1 MLHSLGTFSILIMY
15 LFSCYYFRD
24 YVFKSRSNGISACWP
39 FKPKFLQL
47 CIKNGVKVLLPPFET
62 SHLIKNC
69 PISFTPQPDPS
80 ITDVLHERREL
91 YSDKNVNRV
100 TENLQSVVI
109 KDKKKRNK
117 GARKVKSPSKLPEKK
132 CKLVVKLNCA
142 VPGTSRAE
150 ELASNNSAAIDQMA
164 SKICPVCKTF
174 SSSSNTTLNA
184 HIDQCL
190 SMGSSTKR
198 FELDVLKPRIKPRKK
213 KMMVEIYATAL
224 HYTLE
229 DLDRRNGTNWAASAV
244 AVDPSDILAQPMKP
258 NLKEPENPRQVIVE
272 SRGNNREG
280 AVYVDSNGIKI
291 RILSKPGDVPSSSF
305 VVSRDDKKKGNV
317 QFGKRKGAGPKNME
331 KKKLKL
337 ERKKFKKFKISKTQ
351 VGCNFF
357 FFY

>member
-1 MLHSLGTFSILIMY
+1 V
-15 LFSCYYFRD
+15 LFSLLYFRD
-24 YVFKSRSNGISACWP
+24 YVHKSRSNGIGVCWP

-47 CIKNGVKVLLPPFET
+47 CVKNGVKVLLPPFEPP
-62 SHLIKNC
+62 HLIKNL
-69 PISFTPQPDPS
+69 PISLTSQSDPF

-91 YSDKNVNRV
+91 NSDKNINIA

-117 GARKVKSPSKLPEKK
+117 GARKVKGPSELPEKK
-132 CKLVVKLNCA
+132 CKLVVKLNCS

-190 SMGSSTKR
+190 SMGSSTKQ
-198 FELDVLKPRIKPRKK
+198 FELDALKPRIKPRKK
-213 KMMVEIYATAL
+213 KLMVEIYATAL

-244 AVDPSDILAQPMKP
+244 AVDPSDMLAEPMKP
-258 NLKEPENPRQVIVE
+258 YMKEPENLRQVIVE
-272 SRGNNREG
+272 SGGKDREG

-291 RILSKPGDVPSSSF
+291 RILSKPSDVLASSF
-305 VVSRDDKKKGNV
+305 VVSRDDKKKGTV
-317 QFGKRKGAGPKNME
+317 HFGKKKGVGTKNME
-331 KKKLKL
+331 NKKLKP
-337 ERKKFKKFKISKTQ
+337 ERKKFKKFKILKTQ
-351 VGCNFF
+351 VCCNFF

>member
-1 MLHSLGTFSILIMY
+1 MLYS
-15 LFSCYYFRD
+15 RD
-24 YVFKSRSNGISACWP
+24 HVYKSRSSGIGACWP

-47 CIKNGVKVLLPPFET
+47 CLKNGVKELLPPFK
-62 SHLIKNC
+62 SPHLIKNC
-69 PISFTPQPDPS
+69 PVSVTPQPDPS
-80 ITDVLHERREL
+80 ITDVLDERREL
-91 YSDKNVNRV
+91 NSDKNIDKVS
-100 TENLQSVVI
+100 ENLQSVVI

-117 GARKVKSPSKLPEKK
+117 VVRKVKHPSELPEKK
-132 CKLVVKLNCA
+132 CKLVVKLSCSA
-142 VPGTSRAE
+142 PGTSRAE

-198 FELDVLKPRIKPRKK
+198 FELDALKPRIKPRKK
-213 KMMVEIYATAL
+213 KLMVEIYATAL

-244 AVDPSDILAQPMKP
+244 AVEPTEILAEPMKP
-258 NLKEPENPRQVIVE
+258 NPKEPENPRQVMVE
-272 SRGNNREG
+272 SRGKDREG

-291 RILSKPGDVPSSSF
+291 RILSKPNDVPASSF
-305 VVSRDDKKKGNV
+305 VVSREDKKKGKV
-317 QFGKRKGAGPKNME
+317 QFGKRKGVGMKNME

-337 ERKKFKKFKISKTQ
+337 DRKKFKKFKILKTQ
-351 VGCNFF
+351 VCCSFF